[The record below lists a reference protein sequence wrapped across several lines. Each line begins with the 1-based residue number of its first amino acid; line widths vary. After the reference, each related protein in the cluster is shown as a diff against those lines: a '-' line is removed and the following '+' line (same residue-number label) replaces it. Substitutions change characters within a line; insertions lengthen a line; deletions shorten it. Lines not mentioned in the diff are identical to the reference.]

1 MGDSYASGVGAGPQ
15 PANDTNR
22 CFRFPQA
29 YPAVMQSGDGAL
41 DPKPE
46 KWNNVACS
54 GNTFDQ
60 ILDKEFLDEP
70 QDDGKNGIRP
80 TWGDA
85 PEFITLTM
93 GGNDVGILN
102 LVATCIYSLKPFGQD
117 CDQVIDGGHKE
128 LEKPEFAENAK
139 KVIQKALDK
148 GRGTIVGTKFAVF
161 VSGISPMS
169 GASNLQGLPSNHF
182 STGYAK
188 FFNQDTEQCNEVTFK
203 PSWDPIKAE
212 YLTKERRVK
221 MNDLALALNKLLSDA
236 AASFPDDQNVHYV
249 DIDAAYEGH
258 RFCDRDE
265 PAPDD
270 PATWFFN
277 WYTKEDPKIA
287 SLFQNMAFFKAVQ
300 EGGDTGVHTDAD
312 YINALYD
319 AGEGDPEALSLLS
332 DTVRVFHPSTKG
344 HQGIRDVFKKAIADA
359 GLPGPGS
366 DGGGDAPPPTAHPEE
381 QQCHGVSGDVWVD
394 HSGKAMDAIK
404 EFCAQTNSPVDYYPD
419 TEDNMRLRLNN
430 EADPSKTIADH
441 PDCVGV
447 FQKRLV
453 DGCDSDPSNNPHN
466 YKFGGTYFA
475 GDGWRFEFDAL
486 ATQVNTVDCDVS
498 YRVVF
503 DKFELRGKNLPDAK
517 FGKNG
522 EGLHDEVKGCGAI
535 TKWHFEW
542 TPDDKVYEWYA
553 SGQLPIGT
561 KGCVGRALV
570 SAGGSGKGGC

>member
-15 PANDTNR
+15 PPDDTNR
-22 CFRFPQA
+22 CFRFPEA
-29 YPAVMQSGDGAL
+29 YPAVMQSGNGAL

-54 GNTFDQ
+54 GNTFGQ
-60 ILDKEFLDEP
+60 ILDKEFLDQP
-70 QDDGKNGIRP
+70 QDDGNNGVRP
-80 TWGDA
+80 KWGDA

-148 GRGTIVGTKFAVF
+148 GRGTAVGSKFAVF
-161 VSGISPMS
+161 VS
-169 GASNLQGLPSNHF
+169 
-182 STGYAK
+182 GYAK
-188 FFNQDTEQCNEVTFK
+188 FFNQDTEQCNGVTFK
-203 PSWDPIKAE
+203 PSWNPIKAE
-212 YLTKERRVK
+212 YLTKERRER
-221 MNDLALALNKLLSDA
+221 MNNLALALNKLLKDA
-236 AASFPDDQNVHYV
+236 AESFPKEQHVHYV
-249 DIDAAYEGH
+249 DIDATYDGH

-265 PAPDD
+265 PSPDD
-270 PATWFFN
+270 PETWFFN
-277 WYTKEDPKIA
+277 C
-287 SLFQNMAFFKAVQ
+287 LFQNMSFFKAAQ
-300 EGGDTGVHTDAD
+300 EGGETGIHTDAH

-319 AGEGDPEALSLLS
+319 AGGDDPEAQSLLS

-366 DGGGDAPPPTAHPEE
+366 NDGGDKSPQTSDPHPEE
-381 QQCHGVSGDVWVD
+381 KQCHGVSGDVWVD
-394 HSGKAMDAIK
+394 HADKAMDAIK

-419 TEDNMRLRLNN
+419 SEDNMRLHLRN
-430 EADPSKTIADH
+430 EVEPSKTIADH

-447 FQKRLV
+447 FQKQLV
-453 DGCDSDPSNNPHN
+453 DGCDGESPANNPHN
-466 YKFGGTYFA
+466 YKFGGTYYA

-498 YRVVF
+498 YRVVLN
-503 DKFELRGKNLPDAK
+503 KFEIRGKNLPDAK

-522 EGLHDEVKGCGAI
+522 EGLKDEIKGCGAI

-542 TPDDKVYEWYA
+542 TPDDTVYEWYA

-561 KGCVGRALV
+561 KACVGRALV
-570 SAGGSGKGGC
+570 SAGGSGNGGCHGAG